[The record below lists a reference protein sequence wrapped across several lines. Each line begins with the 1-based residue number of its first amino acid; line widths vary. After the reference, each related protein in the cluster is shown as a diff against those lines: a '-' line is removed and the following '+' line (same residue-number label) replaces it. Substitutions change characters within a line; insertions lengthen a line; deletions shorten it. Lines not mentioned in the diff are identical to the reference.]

1 MDPKVPTSSIKLLSS
16 SNEKRTRKKPRIK
29 SSAHKSDLWG
39 AFFKSNSEVSNACD
53 SSIYS
58 LKHASTIGID
68 KCDKEYIETVVY
80 AHKDEFVGS
89 GERSHCSE
97 CNSILEYNEDGFLN
111 CKNKQCGIIYRDIT
125 IKNAEWRNFSNDD
138 GNGGD
143 QTRCGMPIN
152 PLLVE
157 SSFGCKVMTSKYS
170 YEMRKLRRYTEWQ
183 SMPYKEKS
191 QYDEFQLITT
201 LASNG
206 GLPKIII
213 DDALQYH
220 KKISEQKTYRG
231 MNRDGIIAASVY
243 IACRI
248 HNYPRT
254 SREIALI
261 FNLDNASATRGC
273 KNAISILN
281 ELETNM
287 EQNEKTVLCMTKPS
301 AFIPRFCSRL
311 QIPDELTK
319 LCEFIA
325 LRVEKNNMIPENTPN
340 SIAAGIIFFIVHHCN
355 LGTPKA
361 NISDVSE
368 ISEVTI
374 NKCYKRLEQHK
385 EKLLPSMIVKK
396 YKINLELR

>member
-1 MDPKVPTSSIKLLSS
+1 MENSIKLISS
-16 SNEKRTRKKPRIK
+16 KTDKGTRKKHRSK
-29 SSAHKSDLWG
+29 TSMKEKSDLWG
-39 AFFKSNSEVSNACD
+39 KFFKMEMDTNDESEPKTAL
-53 SSIYS
+53 YS
-58 LKHASTIGID
+58 LKQANVNGID
-68 KCDKEYIETVVY
+68 KCVKEYIETIVY
-80 AHKDEFVGS
+80 ANEDEFIGS
-89 GERSHCSE
+89 GERSQCSH
-97 CNSILEYNEDGFLN
+97 CNSSLEYNEDGFLN
-111 CKNKQCGIIYRDIT
+111 CRNKECGVMYRDMT
-125 IKNAEWRNFSNDD
+125 IKNAEWRHFSNDD
-138 GNGGD
+138 GNCGD
-143 QTRCGMPIN
+143 QTRCGMPVN
-152 PLLVE
+152 PLLME
-157 SSFGCKVMTSKYS
+157 SSFGCKVLAGKYS
-170 YEMRKLRRYTEWQ
+170 HEMRKLRRYTEWQ

-213 DDALQYH
+213 DNALMYH
-220 KKISEQKTYRG
+220 KKISEKKTYRG

-243 IACRI
+243 IACRNN
-248 HNYPRT
+248 NYPRT
-254 SREIALI
+254 SREIAII

-281 ELETNM
+281 EMETNI

-311 QIPDELTK
+311 QIPEELTK

-340 SIAAGIIFFIVHHCN
+340 SIAAGIIYFIVYYCN
-355 LGTPKA
+355 LGATKTE
-361 NISDVSE
+361 ISDVSE

-385 EKLLPSMIVKK
+385 QQLLPSAIVKK
-396 YKINLELR
+396 YNIKHN